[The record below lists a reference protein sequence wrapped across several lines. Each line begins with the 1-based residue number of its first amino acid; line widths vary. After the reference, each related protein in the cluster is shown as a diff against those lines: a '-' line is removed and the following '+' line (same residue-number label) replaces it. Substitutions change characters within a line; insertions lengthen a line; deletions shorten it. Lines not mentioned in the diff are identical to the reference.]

1 MPHIGVAYLAANLR
15 RNGFTVSVYDL
26 SLKLYNNAKAEFR
39 RFWQIDCV
47 NSYFQSEIAEM
58 VFNNFEGEIDEFIE
72 DLMETGIR
80 IIGFSV
86 NLISIYAA
94 NRMAGKIK
102 HRDPERLIV
111 FGGQGTFSEH
121 PRDQIKP
128 AFADVYVIGEGEQVL
143 RDIVDAY
150 YNHREIVNGPGVLL
164 ANDLGVKAG
173 MASEEVRNLDELPF
187 PTFNGFDLNGYNIDS
202 TYKPLPMLFSRGCVR
217 RCAYCMDCVMWPRYR
232 FRSPRHI
239 MNEIEY
245 HIVYNKTKAFEIID
259 LACNG
264 NLKQLS
270 GICDLIIDSGAQF
283 SWVSYALVRGDMDR
297 NILSKMKRA
306 GCHTLI
312 YGVESGSDHVLKK
325 MGKGYASDQAQEVI
339 KLTYEAG
346 ICVNINIIVGFPGE
360 TDDDFNETLKF
371 IVKNKKYINEV
382 TNVSGCTLFPL
393 ADMGK
398 NRQKYEISWE
408 EHTDPMLF
416 KDSNGIG
423 RNERNNRVEVMI
435 EEISSLG
442 LSRAIINKPAMN
454 PNVKAVA

>member
-1 MPHIGVAYLAANLR
+1 
-15 RNGFTVSVYDL
+15 
-26 SLKLYNNAKAEFR
+26 
-39 RFWQIDCV
+39 
-47 NSYFQSEIAEM
+47 
-58 VFNNFEGEIDEFIE
+58 
-72 DLMETGIR
+72 
-80 IIGFSV
+80 
-86 NLISIYAA
+86 
-94 NRMAGKIK
+94 
-102 HRDPERLIV
+102 
-111 FGGQGTFSEH
+111 
-121 PRDQIKP
+121 
-128 AFADVYVIGEGEQVL
+128 
-143 RDIVDAY
+143 
-150 YNHREIVNGPGVLL
+150 
-164 ANDLGVKAG
+164 
-173 MASEEVRNLDELPF
+173 
-187 PTFNGFDLNGYNIDS
+187 
-202 TYKPLPMLFSRGCVR
+202 
-217 RCAYCMDCVMWPRYR
+217 
-232 FRSPRHI
+232 
-239 MNEIEY
+239 
-245 HIVYNKTKAFEIID
+245 
-259 LACNG
+259 
-264 NLKQLS
+264 
-270 GICDLIIDSGAQF
+270 
-283 SWVSYALVRGDMDR
+283 
-297 NILSKMKRA
+297 MKRA